1 MQEKPRFP
9 LWTKILLLSAMNI
22 AILAIVFAVFLRM
35 QLRPEFESFLMAEA
49 RQRITAITALV
60 AVDLQ
65 NTDASQW
72 DEVLKRYS
80 AEHGVTF
87 LLYRN
92 TGEQLAGP
100 RTPLPPEVDVR
111 MPRGGPPPP
120 RRDGFGFRGEFSPR
134 PRKGREPF
142 AFRSMPP
149 GPPFLAVTNSET
161 KYWVGV
167 RMPILEGPDRE
178 PLRSVLMLISPAFF
192 TNSFFF
198 AIGRWLVVA
207 AAAVLISALCWLP
220 LVRRLTQSIAEMMR
234 ATARIAEGRFDVA
247 LNVARHD
254 ELGHLAASI
263 NRMAGRLET
272 FTEGRKRFLGAVAHE
287 LRSPIAR
294 MQVATGI
301 LERNPHPETQRHIDD
316 LKEDIDLM
324 SRLTGELLQL
334 ARAETT
340 SNPLSLAPTNVAE
353 AARTATRRESVDGS
367 DIRVEVD
374 PSIQVQANPE
384 YLIRSFA
391 NILRNAVRYAGDRGP
406 IRISAREENH
416 QVRISVADSGPGVPE
431 NTLEKIFTPFY
442 RLEDSRDR
450 RTGGTGLGL
459 AIVRSCTEA
468 CGGTV
473 ECRNRIPS
481 GLEVII
487 SLPAL
492 QDPTTKKERS

>member
-1 MQEKPRFP
+1 
-9 LWTKILLLSAMNI
+9 
-22 AILAIVFAVFLRM
+22 
-35 QLRPEFESFLMAEA
+35 
-49 RQRITAITALV
+49 
-60 AVDLQ
+60 
-65 NTDASQW
+65 
-72 DEVLKRYS
+72 
-80 AEHGVTF
+80 
-87 LLYRN
+87 
-92 TGEQLAGP
+92 
-100 RTPLPPEVDVR
+100 
-111 MPRGGPPPP
+111 
-120 RRDGFGFRGEFSPR
+120 
-134 PRKGREPF
+134 
-142 AFRSMPP
+142 
-149 GPPFLAVTNSET
+149 
-161 KYWVGV
+161 
-167 RMPILEGPDRE
+167 
-178 PLRSVLMLISPAFF
+178 
-192 TNSFFF
+192 
-198 AIGRWLVVA
+198 
-207 AAAVLISALCWLP
+207 
-220 LVRRLTQSIAEMMR
+220 
-234 ATARIAEGRFDVA
+234 
-247 LNVARHD
+247 
-254 ELGHLAASI
+254 
-263 NRMAGRLET
+263 MAGRLET

-301 LERNPHPETQRHIDD
+301 LERNRHPETQRHIDD

-340 SNPLSLAPTNVAE
+340 SNSLSLAPTNVAE

-391 NILRNAVRYAGDRGP
+391 NILRNAVRYAGDKGP

-459 AIVRSCTEA
+459 AIVRSCIEA

-492 QDPTTKKERS
+492 QDPATKKERP

>member
-9 LWTKILLLSAMNI
+9 LWTKILLLSAVNL
-22 AILAIVFAVFLRM
+22 AILALVLVVFLRM
-35 QLRPEFESFLMAEA
+35 QLKPEFESFLLDEV
-49 RQRITAITALV
+49 RHRITAITTLV

-65 NTDASQW
+65 NSDRSQW

-100 RTPLPPEVDVR
+100 PTPLPVEVDVR

-120 RRDGFGFRGEFSPR
+120 RRDGHGFRGEFSPR
-134 PRKGREPF
+134 PPRRGHEPF
-142 AFRSMPP
+142 SFRSMPP

-167 RMPILEGPDRE
+167 RMPIIEGPDRE
-178 PLRSVLMLISPAFF
+178 PLRSVLMLISPTFF

-198 AIGRWLVVA
+198 AIAPWLGIG
-207 AAAVLISALCWLP
+207 AAAVLISGLCWLP
-220 LVRRLTQSIAEMMR
+220 LVRRLTQSIADMMR
-234 ATARIAEGRFDVA
+234 ATAHIAEGRFDVA
-247 LNVARHD
+247 LNVKRHD

-263 NRMAGRLET
+263 NQMAGRLET

-301 LERNPHPETQRHIDD
+301 LERNTHPDAQRHIDD
-316 LKEDIDLM
+316 LKEDIDMM

-334 ARAETT
+334 AKAETT
-340 SNPLSLAPTNVAE
+340 PNPLNLVPTNVAE
-353 AARTATRRESVDGS
+353 AARTAARRESADGV

-374 PSIQVQANPE
+374 PSLHVQANPE

-391 NILRNAVRYAGDRGP
+391 NILRNAARYAGDKGP
-406 IRISAREENH
+406 IRITAQGENH
-416 QVRISVADSGPGVPE
+416 QIRISVADSGPGVPDDA
-431 NTLEKIFTPFY
+431 LDKIFTPFY

-459 AIVRSCTEA
+459 AIVRSCIEA

-473 ECRNRIPS
+473 ESRNRVPS

-487 SLPAL
+487 SLPAD
-492 QDPTTKKERS
+492 QNPASKS

>member
-1 MQEKPRFP
+1 MMQEKPRFP
-9 LWTKILLLSAMNI
+9 LWTKILLLSAANL
-22 AILAIVFAVFLRM
+22 AILAIVFAIFLRL
-35 QLRPEFESFLMAEA
+35 QLRPEFESFLMDEA
-49 RQRITAITALV
+49 RHRITAITALV

-65 NTDASQW
+65 NTDRSQW

-80 AEHGVTF
+80 SEHGVTF

-100 RTPLPPEVDVR
+100 PTPLPPEVDVR

-120 RRDGFGFRGEFSPR
+120 RRDGHGFRGEFSPR
-134 PRKGREPF
+134 PRRSHEPF
-142 AFRSMPP
+142 SFRSMPP
-149 GPPFLAVTNSET
+149 GPPFLAVTSAQI

-167 RMPILEGPDRE
+167 RMPIIEEPDRE
-178 PLRSVLMLISPAFF
+178 PLRSVLMLISPTFF

-198 AIGRWLVVA
+198 AIAPWLGIA

-220 LVRRLTQSIAEMMR
+220 LVRRLTQSIADMMR
-234 ATARIAEGRFDVA
+234 ATAHIAEGRFDVA
-247 LNVARHD
+247 LNVKRHD

-301 LERNPHPETQRHIDD
+301 LERNTHPDTQKHIDD
-316 LKEDIDLM
+316 LKEDIDMM

-334 ARAETT
+334 AKAETT
-340 SNPLSLAPTNVAE
+340 PDPLNLVPTNVAE
-353 AARTATRRESVDGS
+353 AARTAARRESTDGI

-374 PSIQVQANPE
+374 PSIQVLANPE

-391 NILRNAVRYAGDRGP
+391 NILRNAVRYAGDKGP
-406 IRISAREENH
+406 IRISAQEENH
-416 QVRISVADSGPGVPE
+416 GVKISVVDSGPGVPE
-431 NTLEKIFTPFY
+431 DVLDKIFIPFY

-459 AIVRSCTEA
+459 AIVRSCIEA

-473 ECRNRIPS
+473 ECRNRVPS

-487 SLPAL
+487 SLPTD
-492 QDPTTKKERS
+492 QNPTKRE